1 MFFCVDAEHP
11 DVVSVFPNKIYK
23 LHTTRSWSF
32 VDMDNNMPKE
42 IEPISD
48 LGRNV
53 IIATLDTGNSV
64 ELNDFLTQ

>member
-1 MFFCVDAEHP
+1 M
-11 DVVSVFPNKIYK
+11 N
-23 LHTTRSWSF
+23 
-32 VDMDNNMPKE
+32 NNMPME